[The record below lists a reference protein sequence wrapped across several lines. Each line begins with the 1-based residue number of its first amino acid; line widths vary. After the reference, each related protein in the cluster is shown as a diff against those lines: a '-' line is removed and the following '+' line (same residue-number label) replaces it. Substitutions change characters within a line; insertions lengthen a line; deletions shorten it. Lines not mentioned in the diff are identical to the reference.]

1 MNKTLLETIYCEN
14 GRPSHLPYH
23 QRRVNTSLKQLGS
36 TTQYDLASLITPPD
50 DTLYRCRIIYDDK
63 SINIQYLPYQK
74 RVIHT
79 LQLIQADDLDYALKY
94 ADREE
99 IDKLFAQKGD
109 TDDILVVQNGL
120 ITDTSI
126 ANIAL
131 FDGTRWLTPREPL
144 LKGTTRA
151 RLLEE
156 KKIFESDI
164 YLKDLDLYTG
174 FALMNAMIDF
184 DVVKNGI
191 ISPIKGVIDVV

>member
-1 MNKTLLETIYCEN
+1 MLLETIRCEH
-14 GRPSHLPYH
+14 GRLSHLSYH
-23 QRRVNTSLKQLGS
+23 QQRVNVSLKQLGS

-79 LQLIQADDLDYALKY
+79 LQLIQADGLDYTLKY

-99 IDKLFAQKGD
+99 LDKLFTQKGSA
-109 TDDILVVQNGL
+109 DDILVVQNGL

-131 FDGTRWLTPREPL
+131 FDGTQWLTPREPL

-164 YLKDLDLYTG
+164 YLKDLGQYTS

-191 ISPIKGVIDVV
+191 ILPIKGVIDVV

>member
-1 MNKTLLETIYCEN
+1 MLLETIRYEH
-14 GRPSHLPYH
+14 GQPSHLPYH
-23 QRRVNTSLKQLGS
+23 QQRVNTSLKQLGS
-36 TTQYDLASLITPPD
+36 TTQYDLASLIVPPD

-74 RVIHT
+74 REIQT
-79 LQLIQADDLDYALKY
+79 LQLIQADGLEYALKY

-99 IDKLFAQKGD
+99 LDKLSAQKGD
-109 TDDILVVQNGL
+109 ADDILIVQNGL

-131 FDGTRWLTPREPL
+131 FDGTQWLTPRNPL

-151 RLLEE
+151 RLLKE

-164 YLKDLDLYTG
+164 HLKDLGQYAG
-174 FALMNAMIDF
+174 FALMNAMVDF
-184 DVVKNGI
+184 DVIKNGI
-191 ISPIKGVIDVV
+191 ISAIKGVDNAV

>member
-1 MNKTLLETIYCEN
+1 MSRTLLETIRCEN
-14 GRPSHLPYH
+14 GQASHLPYH
-23 QRRVNTSLKQLGS
+23 QRRVNTSLKQLDS
-36 TTQYDLASLITPPD
+36 TTQYDLASRIAPPD
-50 DTLYRCRIIYDDK
+50 ETLYRCRIIYDEK

-74 RVIHT
+74 RVVQT
-79 LQLIQADDLDYALKY
+79 LQLIQADALDYTLKY

-99 IDKLFAQKGD
+99 LDKLFAQKGSA
-109 TDDILVVQNGL
+109 DDILVVQNGL

-151 RLLEE
+151 RLLKE

-164 YLKDLDLYTG
+164 NLKDLDQYTG

-191 ISPIKGVIDVV
+191 ISPIKGAIDVV